1 MLAALPA
8 PQLAAMT
15 GLAAL
20 TVALP
25 RHLEHRLLA
34 DGARQAGFC
43 FYCHEVAGELMQF
56 SGGHFDRVV
65 YVEHH

>member
-1 MLAALPA
+1 
-8 PQLAAMT
+8 
-15 GLAAL
+15 L